1 MRYGCHLRQCHVER
15 LAEVA
20 CRGRLQGERDSPR
33 VLRWHDAAVLRHPA
47 VLRHQCADRLGGR
60 VALRTLNGKGKLI
73 VGYNAIATSP
83 TQTGSHN
90 VITGTSTAL
99 RVTLAWWQ
107 GTRTPLPALG
117 RRSAAALATLRAAIP
132 PPSTAA
138 PPRAQRQA

>member
-60 VALRTLNGKGKLI
+60 FDLRTVNGKGKLI

-90 VITGTSTAL
+90 GITGTSTAL
-99 RVTLAWWQ
+99 LVNLAWGA
-107 GTRTPLPALG
+107 GTRTPFP
-117 RRSAAALATLRAAIP
+117 RPWPRSASAL
-132 PPSTAA
+132 
-138 PPRAQRQA
+138 